1 MPVMTLRFS
10 SADMRFVLV
19 DMMVVMM
26 IFMKEAGYVA
36 VVATMAVIMGLIERW

>member
-1 MPVMTLRFS
+1 MTLRFS

-26 IFMKEAGYVA
+26 IGMKAGYVA
-36 VVATMAVIMGLIERW
+36 VVATRQ

>member
-1 MPVMTLRFS
+1 MTLRFS

-26 IFMKEAGYVA
+26 IGMKARYVA
-36 VVATMAVIMGLIERW
+36 VVATRQ